1 MANIFAPGGYE
12 LATKSMIPG
21 NGINLLDGT
30 KTFQNISISAG
41 SFTVDDTN
49 NKITS
54 NKAMTKIFHAYLAN
68 QKQTMLHYNK
78 PLNLVPGYYT
88 LSFVVAGNDDTGGNT
103 PTMSVFNGSELL
115 ANGNTPVIN
124 KATFISIPFK
134 VETVNPINLVFG
146 SDKDEDLPGGSFW
159 YANLKLEAG
168 VNPTPW
174 SESVAD
180 QIQELKSELQAK

>member
-1 MANIFAPGGYE
+1 MAYMNGDE

-30 KTFQNISISAG
+30 KEFKNISISAG
-41 SFTVDDTN
+41 SSTVMDTN
-49 NKITS
+49 NIITS
-54 NKAMTKIFHAYLAN
+54 NEATTKIFHVFLAS
-68 QKQTMLHYNK
+68 QRQTMLHYSK

-88 LSFVVAGNDDTGGNT
+88 LSFVVAGNDNTGGNT

-146 SDKDEDLPGGSFW
+146 SDKDEVLPGGSFW